1 MLSWLRTP
9 VGVAG
14 YWSLAGYAK
23 RKVKSA
29 VSFIYDF
36 EQSVV
41 RDVKGRGYDGVI
53 CGHIHAATIKQIN
66 GVTYINCGDWVD
78 SCTAIVEHFDGRME
92 LIEWGA
98 SAPAAAEA
106 QTAPAP
112 ALADPDGRGQRDAR
126 QPTSVLRSSLARHL
140 GFGPPIQK

>member
-1 MLSWLRTP
+1 MLSWLRRHL
-9 VGVAG
+9 GVSG

-36 EQSVV
+36 EESVV
-41 RDVKGRGYDGVI
+41 RDVKSRGCDGVI
-53 CGHIHAATIKQIN
+53 CGHIHAATIKQID
-66 GVTYINCGDWVD
+66 GVTYLNCGDWVD

-98 SAPAAAEA
+98 SAPAAPEPA
-106 QTAPAP
+106 QVQLPLVTGAQA
-112 ALADPDGRGQRDAR
+112 AARGGVEEPAR
-126 QPTSVLRSSLARHL
+126 QHEAA
-140 GFGPPIQK
+140 